1 MIPYSH
7 RVSQQYMQLFNFDV
21 LVEREDAIAVNK
33 SKMNEYFYQNNEAGN
48 SKILQKL
55 ESKVK
60 YEKPRL

>member
-33 SKMNEYFYQNNEAGN
+33 SKMNEYFYYYNEAGN